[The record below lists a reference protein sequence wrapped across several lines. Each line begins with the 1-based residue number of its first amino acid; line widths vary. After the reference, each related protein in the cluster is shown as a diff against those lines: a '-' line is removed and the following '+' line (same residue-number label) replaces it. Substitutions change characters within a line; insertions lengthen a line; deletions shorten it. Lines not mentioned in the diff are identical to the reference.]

1 MTIIYKLIYNRKY
14 NRVINWINRSK
25 TLILIQHGKK
35 NIDPNHDKF
44 DDPYSFIRVVFML
57 NNQVVLNVDNSAL
70 KPPSN

>member
-44 DDPYSFIRVVFML
+44 DDLYSFIRVVFML

-70 KPPSN
+70 KPPCN

>member
-25 TLILIQHGKK
+25 TLILTWKK